1 MKLLFAGI
9 AAIFL
14 PVHIS
19 ARAEDAPGAPALQ
32 AIVKQGARRHDGPA
46 AGRPRL
52 AGRLAAPL
60 RKCA

>member
-19 ARAEDAPGAPALQ
+19 ARAEDAPGAPAR
-32 AIVKQGARRHDGPA
+32 KPSSSGARGDMTAQRLVDRDWPA
-46 AGRPRL
+46 GWPHR
-52 AGRLAAPL
+52 
-60 RKCA
+60 